1 MPISGTA
8 FFIVLLLLKLET
20 PKTSLLS
27 GIKAIDWIGTLTL
40 VGGLLMFLLGLSFGG
55 TTYSWDSPA
64 VICLI
69 VFGIVAIGLFFIVE
83 RYVAYS
89 PIVPI
94 HLYSNTSNFA
104 IILVNLCHGIVFTSC
119 TYFLPL
125 YCQSVLGSSPLLS
138 GVLLLPFAGAMS
150 IAAVGS
156 GVYLKKTGRFLDCIR
171 GGVVL
176 LVLGIGLFY
185 DLPDGKYWPKIVL
198 YQLVAGFGV
207 GLLFQPPMIALQ
219 NNVPAQ
225 DNAAAT
231 ASFGLVRSLA
241 SAIGVVLGNVAFS
254 NKMNDQYDS
263 IIDALG
269 ASAAIRFSGANAQAS
284 ILTIASLSRLQ
295 QQVVDDAF
303 YTSIKDIWIVAVCFA
318 AVGLFVCLLI
328 RHKKL
333 EKTHVEVK
341 TGLAGEAERR
351 KILLEQRKRRQANG
365 DPSEQDMIPL
375 NGEAA

>member
-1 MPISGTA
+1 
-8 FFIVLLLLKLET
+8 
-20 PKTSLLS
+20 
-27 GIKAIDWIGTLTL
+27 
-40 VGGLLMFLLGLSFGG
+40 MFLLGLSFGG